1 MPYIKY
7 NIIIDI
13 KLIYYYIRE
22 YIFVEGIVAEKR
34 NYLMLAEIIK
44 SLYYEFKS
52 LEYKFIIKY
61 FRRLRIKLG
70 RI

>member
-1 MPYIKY
+1 MLKKNYEMPYIKY
-7 NIIIDI
+7 NITVDI

-44 SLYYEFKS
+44 RLYND
-52 LEYKFIIKY
+52 
-61 FRRLRIKLG
+61 
-70 RI
+70 

>member
-1 MPYIKY
+1 MPHIKY
-7 NIIIDI
+7 NIIVDI

-34 NYLMLAEIIK
+34 NYLMLIEIIK
-44 SLYYEFKS
+44 SLYNEFKS
-52 LEYKFIIKY
+52 LEYKFIKKY
-61 FRRLRIKLG
+61 FKQLRIKLG